1 MKSPDMS
8 NQQSFDPMQADPKAF
23 RAALGQFG
31 TGVTIVTCLSE
42 AGPMGI
48 TANSFA
54 SLSLDP
60 PLVTW
65 APARSSKRHDAFARA
80 KHFAIHVLKAS
91 QAPLCARFAKD
102 GLDFDGLDWIAGTAG
117 TPLIE
122 NCLSRFECTRVAL
135 HEGGDHSLIIGQVEQ
150 VTTQAGTPLL
160 FHGGR
165 YGGFEAF

>member
-1 MKSPDMS
+1 MS
-8 NQQSFDPMQADPKAF
+8 NQQSFDPAQAGQQTF
-23 RAALGQFG
+23 RTALGRFG

-42 AGPMGI
+42 TGPMGI

-60 PLVTW
+60 PLITW
-65 APARSSKRHDAFARA
+65 APARSSKRHDAFVTA

-102 GLDFDGLDWIAGTAG
+102 GRDFDGLDWQAGKAG

-122 NCLSRFECTRVAL
+122 NCLSRFECQSVTI
-135 HEGGDHSLIIGQVEQ
+135 HEGGDHSLIIGKVEQ
-150 VTTQAGTPLL
+150 VTTEAGAPLM
-160 FHGGR
+160 FQGGR
-165 YGGFEAF
+165 YGGFEVL